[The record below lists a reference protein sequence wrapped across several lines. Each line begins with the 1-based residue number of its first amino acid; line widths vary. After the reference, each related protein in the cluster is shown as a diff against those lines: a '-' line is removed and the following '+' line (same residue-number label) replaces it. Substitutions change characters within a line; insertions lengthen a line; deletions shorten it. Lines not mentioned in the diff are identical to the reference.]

1 MSLGLKLKVLTLSN
15 PLTRPRDRG
24 RNTARCLGSQT
35 HTERDMSKQSELEK
49 TALTKSMIANT
60 EDGRTVFI
68 EVGPYKNSAVRVRS
82 IVKKLGYH
90 FIKTDG
96 GYEVSRENKRG
107 VYA

>member
-1 MSLGLKLKVLTLSN
+1 MQFVWLVKKEG
-15 PLTRPRDRG
+15 
-24 RNTARCLGSQT
+24 
-35 HTERDMSKQSELEK
+35 DMSKRSELEK